1 MKTILIISIIL
12 ILALPG
18 FAQNKI
24 AFEQTPVNFIIK
36 NAGLKVNGS
45 IGGLEGFIMID
56 PANSSLLKIEGYID
70 PNTIETGIGLRN
82 NHLKKTDYFNVK
94 EYPKILMTSTEI
106 TKKSNRKYVGNF
118 DLTIKDVR
126 KNVSVPFTLTSIGN
140 EYFLK
145 GEFSINRLDFK
156 LGEESII
163 LSDNVTV
170 KIEFKTNSV
179 EKKSSL

>member
-1 MKTILIISIIL
+1 MKASLVSSVIL

-56 PANSSLLKIEGYID
+56 PENSNLLKIEGSID

-82 NHLKKTDYFNVK
+82 NHLKKQDYFHVK
-94 EYPKILMTSTEI
+94 EYPKILMTSTELQ
-106 TKKSNRKYVGNF
+106 KSNKKKYSGVF
-118 DLTIKDVR
+118 
-126 KNVSVPFTLTSIGN
+126 
-140 EYFLK
+140 
-145 GEFSINRLDFK
+145 
-156 LGEESII
+156 
-163 LSDNVTV
+163 
-170 KIEFKTNSV
+170 
-179 EKKSSL
+179 